1 MNNNTPVPIDNEDDE
16 MDEYPELTQADFD
29 RAIFRIG
36 LQPAQRTQKPLLVI
50 DADSEESISQ

>member
-1 MNNNTPVPIDNEDDE
+1 MNNNTPVPIDDE

-36 LQPAQRTQKPLLVI
+36 LQPAQPTQKTILVI
-50 DADSEESISQ
+50 DADSEVSISQ